1 MQTENQQ
8 FQKADTF
15 QKIIGYGIISAVVF
29 MLVYCERGVRG
40 VSKAADYMAANY
52 AELTD
57 TTEVL
62 PENDGKMVY
71 FSAFE
76 QTDEDIADPTYG
88 VGGHYLSIHRL
99 VLYYQW
105 VEIAETTTHKY
116 KDETEENTEYSYAK
130 GWVKE
135 PVYSKSFYDSRRHV
149 NKAPLV
155 IPSVTT
161 RAKEIKMGPYALGD
175 VILKHVTDQQTKT
188 LNHGVDMAT
197 ASKVLDHAEEPMK
210 VHLLSKEIYYGE
222 DPAHPAIGDVRVSF
236 VVAKPQFMYI
246 FAMADKDTLVPYH
259 VAELSEDKFKLSAR
273 PIDTSKYRHYDK
285 EGGGYL
291 ILVGYVIAWL
301 CLVWAVYEL
310 KGTIVEKFRKSR
322 LFGRFVPQKDNKGTL
337 WVVGTYLALIVI
349 VVCHL
354 LSAITS

>member
-8 FQKADTF
+8 FKKADF
-15 QKIIGYGIISAVVF
+15 LQKIIGYGIISGVVF

-40 VSKAADYMAANY
+40 SSKAADYMAANY

-71 FSAFE
+71 FSAFQ

-105 VEIAETTTHKY
+105 VEIAETTEYKY
-116 KDETEENTEYSYAK
+116 KNETEEKTEYSYTK

-161 RAKEIKMGPYALGD
+161 RAKEVKMGPYTLGD

-197 ASKVLDHAEEPMK
+197 ASKMLVHAEEPMK

-222 DPAHPAIGDVRVSF
+222 DPAHPAIGDVSVKF
-236 VVAKPQFMYI
+236 VVDEPKFMYI
-246 FAMADKDTLVPYH
+246 FAKADKDTLVPYH
-259 VAELSEDKFKLSAR
+259 VAELSEDKFQLSPE
-273 PIDTSKYRHYDK
+273 PIDTSEYRKYDK
-285 EGGGYL
+285 EGAGYL
-291 ILVGYVIAWL
+291 ILVSYVIAWL
-301 CLVWAVYEL
+301 CLVWAAHEL
-310 KGTIVEKFRKSR
+310 QGTIVEKFRKNR

-349 VVCHL
+349 VACHL
-354 LSAITS
+354 LSVITS